1 MFGCQVRHTDLY
13 DRIFVAVARK
23 YEQKRRA
30 ELQQETR
37 RRIAEAALEL
47 HGSVGPAKATISAI
61 AEKAGVQRQTFYRH
75 FPDELSLF
83 RACSSLDL
91 SENPPPDPDLLW
103 APIVDPEE
111 RLRVALAE
119 LYAYFRRRERNLAN
133 VLRDAEGEAEVNAN
147 VREVLRPMAAHWER
161 MREVLRVG
169 WDVPDGATEKLLGA
183 TIGVVLD
190 FRTWRTMVREQGLS
204 DEEAIEVMAR
214 MVGCLTRT

>member
-1 MFGCQVRHTDLY
+1 M
-13 DRIFVAVARK
+13 ARK

-47 HGSVGPAKATISAI
+47 HSSVGPANTTIIAI

-91 SENPPPDPDLLW
+91 SENPPPDPDLW

-119 LYAYFRRRERNLAN
+119 LYAYFRRRERIMAN

-147 VREVLRPMAAHWER
+147 VREVLKPMAARWER
-161 MREVLRVG
+161 MREVLCVG
-169 WDVPDGATEKLLGA
+169 WEVPDGASEKKLLGA
-183 TIGVVLD
+183 TIGVALD
-190 FRTWRTMVREQGLS
+190 FQTWRTMVREQCLS
-204 DEEAIEVMAR
+204 NEEAIEVIAR
-214 MVGCLTRT
+214 MVRCLMST

>member
-1 MFGCQVRHTDLY
+1 MFGCQVRHTYLC

-37 RRIAEAALEL
+37 RRIASAALEL
-47 HGSVGPAKATISAI
+47 HDAVGPAKATISAI

-91 SENPPPDPDLLW
+91 SENPLPDPDLW
-103 APIVDPEE
+103 APIADPEE
-111 RLRVALAE
+111 RLRAALAE
-119 LYAYFRRRERNLAN
+119 LYAYFRRRERILAN
-133 VLRDAEGEAEVNAN
+133 VLRDAEGEAEANAN
-147 VREVLRPMAAHWER
+147 VREVLKPMAARWER
-161 MREVLRVG
+161 MREVLYVG
-169 WDVPDGATEKLLGA
+169 WEVPDGASERLLGA
-183 TIGVVLD
+183 TIGVALD
-190 FRTWRTMVREQGLS
+190 FQTWRMMVRGQGLS

-214 MVGCLTRT
+214 MVRCLMHT

>member
-1 MFGCQVRHTDLY
+1 M
-13 DRIFVAVARK
+13 ARK

-61 AEKAGVQRQTFYRH
+61 SEKAGVQRQTFYRH

-83 RACSSLDL
+83 WACSSLDL
-91 SENPPPDPDLLW
+91 SENPPPDPELW

-111 RLRVALAE
+111 RLRAALAE
-119 LYAYFRRRERNLAN
+119 LYAYFRRRERILAN

-147 VREVLRPMAAHWER
+147 VREVLKPVAAHWER
-161 MREVLRVG
+161 MREVLRAG
-169 WDVPDGATEKLLGA
+169 WEVPDEASEKVLGA
-183 TIGVVLD
+183 TIGVALN
-190 FRTWRTMVREQGLS
+190 FQTWRTMVREQRLS
-204 DEEAIEVMAR
+204 DEEAIEVMAG
-214 MVGCLTRT
+214 MVRCLMRT

>member
-1 MFGCQVRHTDLY
+1 LCDK
-13 DRIFVAVARK
+13 IFVVARK

-30 ELQQETR
+30 QLQQETR

-47 HGSVGPAKATISAI
+47 HSSVGPAKTTISAI

-91 SENPPPDPDLLW
+91 SENPPPDPDSW

-119 LYAYFRRRERNLAN
+119 LYAYFRRRERNLVN

-147 VREVLRPMAAHWER
+147 VREVLKPMAAHWER
-161 MREVLRVG
+161 MREILRVG
-169 WDVPDGATEKLLGA
+169 WEVTDGASDKLLGA
-183 TIGVVLD
+183 TIGVALD
-190 FRTWRTMVREQGLS
+190 FKTWRTMVGEQGLS
-204 DEEAIEVMAR
+204 DEEAIEVMVR
-214 MVGCLTRT
+214 MVRCCPMRT

>member
-1 MFGCQVRHTDLY
+1 M
-13 DRIFVAVARK
+13 ARK

-37 RRIAEAALEL
+37 RRIAEATLEL
-47 HGSVGPAKATISAI
+47 HSSVGPAKTTISAI

-91 SENPPPDPDLLW
+91 SENPLPNPDPW
-103 APIVDPEE
+103 AQIVDPEE

-119 LYAYFRRRERNLAN
+119 LYAYFRRRERIMAN

-147 VREVLRPMAAHWER
+147 VREVLKPMAARWER
-161 MREVLRVG
+161 MREVLCVG
-169 WDVPDGATEKLLGA
+169 WEVPDGASEKKLLGA
-183 TIGVVLD
+183 TIGVALD

-204 DEEAIEVMAR
+204 EEEAIEVMAR
-214 MVGCLTRT
+214 MVRCCLMRT

>member
-1 MFGCQVRHTDLY
+1 M
-13 DRIFVAVARK
+13 ARK

-30 ELQQETR
+30 ELQQETS

-47 HGSVGPAKATISAI
+47 HSSVGPAKTTISAI

-91 SENPPPDPDLLW
+91 SENPPPDPDLW

-119 LYAYFRRRERNLAN
+119 LYAYFRRRERIMAS

-147 VREVLRPMAAHWER
+147 VREVLKPVAAHWER
-161 MREVLRVG
+161 MREVLRAG
-169 WDVPDGATEKLLGA
+169 WEVPDEEASEKLLGA
-183 TIGVVLD
+183 TIGVALD
-190 FRTWRTMVREQGLS
+190 FQTWRTMVREQCLS
-204 DEEAIEVMAR
+204 DEEAIEVMAG
-214 MVGCLTRT
+214 MVRCLMCT

>member
-1 MFGCQVRHTDLY
+1 M
-13 DRIFVAVARK
+13 ARK

-91 SENPPPDPDLLW
+91 SENPLPDPDPW
-103 APIVDPEE
+103 AQIVDPEE

-119 LYAYFRRRERNLAN
+119 LYAYFRRRERIMAN
-133 VLRDAEGEAEVNAN
+133 VLRDAEGEAEVNTA
-147 VREVLRPMAAHWER
+147 VREVLKPMAARWER
-161 MREVLRVG
+161 MREVLCVG
-169 WDVPDGATEKLLGA
+169 WEVPDGASEKKLLGA
-183 TIGVVLD
+183 TIGVALD

-204 DEEAIEVMAR
+204 EEEAIEVMAR
-214 MVGCLTRT
+214 MVRCCLMRT

>member
-1 MFGCQVRHTDLY
+1 M
-13 DRIFVAVARK
+13 ARK

-83 RACSSLDL
+83 WACSSLDL
-91 SENPPPDPDLLW
+91 SENPPPDPELW
-103 APIVDPEE
+103 APIIDPEA
-111 RLRVALAE
+111 RLRAALAE
-119 LYAYFRRRERNLAN
+119 LYAYFRRREQNLAN

-147 VREVLRPMAAHWER
+147 VREVLKPMAAHWER
-161 MREVLRVG
+161 MREVLRAR
-169 WDVPDGATEKLLGA
+169 WEVPDGASEKLLEA
-183 TIGVVLD
+183 TIGVALD
-190 FRTWRTMVREQGLS
+190 FQTWRTMVREQRLS
-204 DEEAIEVMAR
+204 DEEAIEVMAG
-214 MVGCLTRT
+214 MVRCLMRT

>member
-1 MFGCQVRHTDLY
+1 M
-13 DRIFVAVARK
+13 ARK

-47 HGSVGPAKATISAI
+47 HGSVGPANTTIIAI

-91 SENPPPDPDLLW
+91 SENPPPDPDLW

-119 LYAYFRRRERNLAN
+119 LYAYFRRRERILAN

-147 VREVLRPMAAHWER
+147 VREVLKPMAARWER
-161 MREVLRVG
+161 MREVLCVG
-169 WDVPDGATEKLLGA
+169 WEVPDGASEKKLLGA
-183 TIGVVLD
+183 TIGVALD
-190 FRTWRTMVREQGLS
+190 FQTWRTMVREQCLS

-214 MVGCLTRT
+214 MVRCVAHG

>member
-1 MFGCQVRHTDLY
+1 M
-13 DRIFVAVARK
+13 ARK

-61 AEKAGVQRQTFYRH
+61 AVKAGVQRQTFYRH

-91 SENPPPDPDLLW
+91 SENPPPDPNLW

-119 LYAYFRRRERNLAN
+119 LYAYFGRRERILAN

-147 VREVLRPMAAHWER
+147 VREVLKPMAAHWER
-161 MREVLRVG
+161 MREVLSVG
-169 WDVPDGATEKLLGA
+169 WEVPDGASEKKLLWA
-183 TIGVVLD
+183 AIGVALD
-190 FRTWRTMVREQGLS
+190 FQTWHTMVREQDLS
-204 DEEAIEVMAR
+204 EEEAIEVMAR
-214 MVGCLTRT
+214 MVRCLMRT

>member
-1 MFGCQVRHTDLY
+1 M
-13 DRIFVAVARK
+13 ARK

-47 HGSVGPAKATISAI
+47 HSSVGPANTTIIAI

-91 SENPPPDPDLLW
+91 SENPPPDPDLW

-119 LYAYFRRRERNLAN
+119 LYAYFRRRERILAN

-147 VREVLRPMAAHWER
+147 VREVLKPMAARWER
-161 MREVLRVG
+161 MREVLYVG
-169 WDVPDGATEKLLGA
+169 WEVPDGASEKKLLGA
-183 TIGVVLD
+183 TIGVALD
-190 FRTWRTMVREQGLS
+190 FQTWRTMVREQCLS
-204 DEEAIEVMAR
+204 EEEAIEVMAR
-214 MVGCLTRT
+214 MVRCLMRT

>member
-1 MFGCQVRHTDLY
+1 M
-13 DRIFVAVARK
+13 ARK

-30 ELQQETR
+30 QLQQETR

-47 HGSVGPAKATISAI
+47 HSRVGPAKTTISAI

-83 RACSSLDL
+83 WACSSLDL
-91 SENPPPDPDLLW
+91 SENPPPVPEQW

-119 LYAYFRRRERNLAN
+119 LYTYFGRRERILAN
-133 VLRDAEGEAEVNAN
+133 VLRDSEGEAEVNAN
-147 VREVLRPMAAHWER
+147 VREVLKPMAAHWER
-161 MREVLRVG
+161 MREVLCVG
-169 WDVPDGATEKLLGA
+169 WEVPDGASEKLLWA
-183 TIGVVLD
+183 TIGVALD
-190 FRTWRTMVREQGLS
+190 FQTWRTMVREQCLS

-214 MVGCLTRT
+214 MVRCLMRT

>member
-1 MFGCQVRHTDLY
+1 M
-13 DRIFVAVARK
+13 ARK

-30 ELQQETR
+30 ELQQQTR

-91 SENPPPDPDLLW
+91 SENPPPDPDLW

-147 VREVLRPMAAHWER
+147 VREVLKPMAAHWER
-161 MREVLRVG
+161 MREVLCAG
-169 WDVPDGATEKLLGA
+169 WEVPDGASEKLLGA
-183 TIGVVLD
+183 TIGVALN
-190 FRTWRTMVREQGLS
+190 FQTWRTMVREQCLS

-214 MVGCLTRT
+214 MVRCLMRT

>member
-1 MFGCQVRHTDLY
+1 M
-13 DRIFVAVARK
+13 ARK

-30 ELQQETR
+30 ELQQETS

-47 HGSVGPAKATISAI
+47 HSSVGPAKTTISAI

-83 RACSSLDL
+83 WACSSLDL
-91 SENPPPDPDLLW
+91 SEHPLPDPDLW
-103 APIVDPEE
+103 TPIVDPEE

-147 VREVLRPMAAHWER
+147 VREVLKPMAAHWER
-161 MREVLRVG
+161 MREVLYVR
-169 WDVPDGATEKLLGA
+169 WEVPDGASEKLLRA
-183 TIGVVLD
+183 TIGVALD
-190 FRTWRTMVREQGLS
+190 FQTWRTMVREQCLS
-204 DEEAIEVMAR
+204 EEEAIEVMAR
-214 MVGCLTRT
+214 MVRCLMRT